1 MSLHLGGPAG
11 IHSLKGTLQE
21 TTQHILECSHVT
33 TRQLLGTHVILARA
47 LCHVDGCLRELGPRF
62 EAMYARTGQPSV
74 PPEQLLRALLVQV
87 LYSVRSERL
96 LVEQLD

>member
-1 MSLHLGGPAG
+1 MRGAEPQQAVLFSYRSLEARIPDGVPLRL
-11 IHSLKGTLQE
+11 IRSL
-21 TTQHILECSHVT
+21 
-33 TRQLLGTHVILARA
+33 
-47 LCHVDGCLRELGPRF
+47 VDGCLRELGPRF
-62 EAMYARTGQPSV
+62 EAMYARTGRPSV